1 MEVDAHT
8 AFLVGEAHF
17 KQCSDKTTGRDV
29 MTCHDPTLLN
39 HVLNC
44 IEAVGKVFRVL
55 YGRNIVAH
63 EAKAL
68 CEGAATETLLV
79 E

>member
-17 KQCSDKTTGRDV
+17 KQCSNKTTCRDV
-29 MTCHDPTLLN
+29 MSCHNPSLLY

-44 IEAVGKVFRVL
+44 IETVGKVFWVL
-55 YGRNIVAH
+55 YGRNIIAH

-68 CEGAATETLLV
+68 CESATTKTLLV